1 VSRHDER
8 TAFRPRL
15 ILVSDQV
22 IAMRFPSH
30 KICLTF
36 HGGPLDGHAQT
47 IDADDSELID
57 TAAIPINENVFR
69 MLEGL
74 PRGPARPSRTF
85 AVYELRRDA
94 DGRSYQF
101 LCFRRAAD
109 LNAESWCV

>member
-1 VSRHDER
+1 M
-8 TAFRPRL
+8 
-15 ILVSDQV
+15 
-22 IAMRFPSH
+22 AMSLRYQR
-30 KICLTF
+30 ICLTF
-36 HGGPLDGHAQT
+36 HGGPLDGHTQT
-47 IDADDSELID
+47 IDASADELID

-69 MLEGL
+69 MLDGQ

-94 DGRSYQF
+94 CGQSYHF